1 MKIEIT
7 KRFVKDTQKITDKR
21 ILLKIQQ
28 VLLEAQKIES
38 LISMSDLEEM
48 SGYPNFYRIKFDYRY
63 RIGIYLENE
72 IIQFLR
78 VGSRENFYKKFP

>member
-7 KRFVKDTQKITDKR
+7 KRFVKDTQKIADKR

-28 VLLEAQKIES
+28 VLLEAQKIEN
-38 LISMSDLEEM
+38 LICMNDLEEM

-63 RIGIYLENE
+63 RIGIYFENE
-72 IIQFLR
+72 TVQFLR
-78 VGSRENFYKKFP
+78 VGSRESFYKKFP

>member
-7 KRFVKDTQKITDKR
+7 KRFVKDTQKIIDKR

-28 VLLEAQKIES
+28 VLLEAQKTER
-38 LISMSDLEEM
+38 LNNISELEEM

-72 IIQFLR
+72 TIQFLR
-78 VGSRENFYKKFP
+78 VGSRESFYKKFP